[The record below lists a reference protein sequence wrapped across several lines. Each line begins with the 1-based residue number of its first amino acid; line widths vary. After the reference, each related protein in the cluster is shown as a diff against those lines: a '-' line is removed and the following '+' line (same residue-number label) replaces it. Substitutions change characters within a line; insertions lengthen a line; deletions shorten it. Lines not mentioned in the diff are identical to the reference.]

1 MDFFWF
7 PVTLI
12 INTVYTQSD
21 KIISS
26 QVIANIHKKVLKTV
40 VIILSEPRDGCITDS
55 QWHPLTLYPINN
67 VEDIVVFLD

>member
-12 INTVYTQSD
+12 INTVYTQSN
-21 KIISS
+21 KIISP

-40 VIILSEPRDGCITDS
+40 VIILSEPRDGALPIYNG
-55 QWHPLTLYPINN
+55 TL
-67 VEDIVVFLD
+67 